1 MVSRLQPSDI
11 EPMNWFGSLT
21 DMDEQIMNYAPY
33 VYVFLPFLVYFL
45 FCIIIKVI
53 KKYNKNN
60 NNKSL
65 VTVCVYHKVSCS
77 EYTFGIYFQHKIAK

>member
-1 MVSRLQPSDI
+1 
-11 EPMNWFGSLT
+11 
-21 DMDEQIMNYAPY
+21 MNYAPY

-65 VTVCVYHKVSCS
+65 VTVYVFIIKFLVQNILS
-77 EYTFGIYFQHKIAK
+77 EFIFSTK